1 MTNNKPKDK
10 ILNPIMKGISKKD
23 FQNNNEKKRKEK
35 TRQVPTY
42 YESLFG
48 VKLV

>member
-35 TRQVPTY
+35 TRQDFFITFRIL
-42 YESLFG
+42 SS
-48 VKLV
+48 